1 MPMCSKNRVCM
12 PAGFLTRSQKMF
24 QCFPTLSNSKP
35 LIDFKT
41 HVQMLRSYYPLS
53 NKSPRMEGRITR
65 SCGCP
70 RPQFM
75 LGTWTPR
82 LTRRRHIGILHV
94 TDVPLE
100 SHCMAVRAF
109 DVLRYARPTV
119 VSCNPPRQLGLQR
132 PSFYVLVAAL
142 LLALWIFVSC
152 VIFSV
157 FCGLFQGRFL
167 YNHQNQQTIASK
179 RGTPFCA
186 RNSQNE
192 RKNKTSETTAMHGR
206 KAGGGAEGN
215 EIRTAPNWRG
225 AVTHKMGFAPSAT
238 RPSSTNQK
246 QH

>member
-1 MPMCSKNRVCM
+1 
-12 PAGFLTRSQKMF
+12 
-24 QCFPTLSNSKP
+24 
-35 LIDFKT
+35 
-41 HVQMLRSYYPLS
+41 
-53 NKSPRMEGRITR
+53 
-65 SCGCP
+65 
-70 RPQFM
+70 M

-132 PSFYVLVAAL
+132 PSFYILVAAL

-192 RKNKTSETTAMHGR
+192 RKKQNEWNNSNAWKKGR
-206 KAGGGAEGN
+206 RRCWGQWNPHCSKLARCGY
-215 EIRTAPNWRG
+215 P
-225 AVTHKMGFAPSAT
+225 
-238 RPSSTNQK
+238 
-246 QH
+246 